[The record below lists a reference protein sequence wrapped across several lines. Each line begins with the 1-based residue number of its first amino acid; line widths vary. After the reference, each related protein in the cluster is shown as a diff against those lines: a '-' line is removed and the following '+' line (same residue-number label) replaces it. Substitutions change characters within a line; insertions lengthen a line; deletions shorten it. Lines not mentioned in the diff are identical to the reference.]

1 MLKNVFLFAFSKKYI
16 YLCKKCKEVNNE
28 EVNAFI
34 ANVFHTNY
42 KSATNRAYLRSH
54 GRGNGNYYNYY
65 GYEPQIMMEFHV
77 GGIYKCMM
85 DDYLK
90 DDNGQLVHIGKLD
103 GFLFE
108 EVKIDFHGC
117 EKIIDGIKK
126 HYGCFAS
133 VKPWSVT
140 DEIGITCVC
149 NVTLSS
155 VNRKCIA
162 SGCALSTNPVIG
174 LLTAYRNAR
183 KALAK
188 SGKLNRAIHGE
199 RIIFYDNT
207 YKLFE

>member
-1 MLKNVFLFAFSKKYI
+1 MFEMGKY
-16 YLCKKCKEVNNE
+16 YLCEQRKEVNDE
-28 EVNAFI
+28 ELNTFI
-34 ANVFHTNY
+34 THVFHTNY
-42 KSATNRAYLRSH
+42 KSATNRTYLRSYSC
-54 GRGNGNYYNYY
+54 GNGNYFD
-65 GYEPQIMMEFHV
+65 YEPQTMMEFHV
-77 GGIYKCMM
+77 GGIYECVVNN
-85 DDYLK
+85 YLK
-90 DDNGQLVHIGKLD
+90 DDKGQIVYIGKLD

-108 EVKIDFHGC
+108 EVKIDLHGC

-133 VKPWSVT
+133 VKPWSVN